1 MYIYIYMIHGSSGIV
16 ILFSSRSCFCL
27 LMCAWL
33 EASPGTNHAHDD
45 AGDLRVFL
53 TSFGSFVLL
62 LCSFGVMWGSV
73 KVLCEFLGILGGPLE
88 RPGCEGMRWKTK
100 VLVL

>member
-1 MYIYIYMIHGSSGIV
+1 MYIYDPRFIRHCYFIFVPFG
-16 ILFSSRSCFCL
+16 FCL

-45 AGDLRVFL
+45 AGDLPGLL
-53 TSFGSFVLL
+53 TSFGGFVLF

-73 KVLCEFLGILGGPLE
+73 KVLCESLGILGSPLE
-88 RPGCEGMRWKTK
+88 RLRCEGMRWGTK
-100 VLVL
+100 MSVL